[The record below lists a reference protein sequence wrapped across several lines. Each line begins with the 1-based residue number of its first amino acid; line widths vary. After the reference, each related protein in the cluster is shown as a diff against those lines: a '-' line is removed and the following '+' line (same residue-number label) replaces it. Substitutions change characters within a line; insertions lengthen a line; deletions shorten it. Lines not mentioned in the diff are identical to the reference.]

1 MRSPF
6 KMQWISVNPKIV
18 MKKLLKYLLVLM
30 CFALGSCGQGNNGSL
45 PVVTDITMDQV
56 MYGQKTTFK
65 LMGLNL
71 NQDFQVSVSNC
82 EGLALLPGGS
92 DTEKYVTCSPNVAGP
107 AFIVTQS
114 TDGVQMVIKN
124 FEVSNPQVKIT
135 TNFGDL
141 TVELYP
147 TAAPITVNNYLKYV
161 NANFY
166 TNTLM
171 HRIIPQFVVQGGW
184 LTSSVGEQAGA
195 GNLIVLES
203 SNGLK
208 NTRGSI
214 AMARTSAPNS
224 ASTQF
229 YFNLADNSKL
239 DYQSEASPGYAVF
252 GQILDGLNV
261 IDIMAQIST
270 ATLYGLANFPTSNVV
285 VKSIVQIK

>member
-1 MRSPF
+1 
-6 KMQWISVNPKIV
+6 
-18 MKKLLKYLLVLM
+18 
-30 CFALGSCGQGNNGSL
+30 
-45 PVVTDITMDQV
+45 
-56 MYGQKTTFK
+56 
-65 LMGLNL
+65 
-71 NQDFQVSVSNC
+71 
-82 EGLALLPGGS
+82 
-92 DTEKYVTCSPNVAGP
+92 VAGQ
-107 AFIVTQS
+107 AFIVTKS

-124 FEVSNPQVKIT
+124 FEVSNPQVKIS

-171 HRIIPQFVVQGGW
+171 HRLIPQFVVQGGW
-184 LTSSVGEQAGA
+184 LTSSVSEQAGA
-195 GNLIVLES
+195 GNSIVLES

>member
-1 MRSPF
+1 M
-6 KMQWISVNPKIV
+6 
-18 MKKLLKYLLVLM
+18 M
-30 CFALGSCGQGNNGSL
+30 CFALGSCGQGNNVSM

-56 MYGQKTTFK
+56 MYGQKTIFK

-82 EGLALLPGGS
+82 DGLTLLPGGS
-92 DTEKYVTCSPNVAGP
+92 ELEKYVTCSPSMVGS
-107 AFIVTQS
+107 AFIATKS
-114 TDGVQMVIKN
+114 TDGAQMMIKN

-147 TAAPITVNNYLKYV
+147 MAAPITVNNYLKYV

-184 LTSSVGEQAGA
+184 LTSSIAEQGGA
-195 GNLIVLES
+195 GNPIVLES
-203 SNGLK
+203 NNGLK

-229 YFNLADNSKL
+229 YFNLADNPKL
-239 DYQSEASPGYAVF
+239 DYQSDASPGYAVF
-252 GQILDGLNV
+252 GQILDGLTV